1 MARGLRDS
9 AKIIK
14 IAERFIILK
23 FPIQLHFSLESYAF
37 CPPHFIG
44 KLDKT
49 WMTKST
55 SFKTKMKQYWALM
68 LPVLVYGSKCWT
80 LRKEDER
87 RLLVAEI
94 AWLRGIRGRS
104 RREQIRIEKTREEL
118 GTEETVIEKIKR
130 RRLTW
135 FGHVKR

>member
-23 FPIQLHFSLESYAF
+23 FAIQLHFSLELYAF

-55 SFKTKMKQYWALM
+55 SFKTKMKQYWALV
-68 LPVLVYGSKCWT
+68 LPVLLYGSKCWT
-80 LRKEDER
+80 LKKEDER

-94 AWLRGIRGRS
+94 AWLRGIRGTRRS
-104 RREQIRIEKTREEL
+104 RREKIGNEK
-118 GTEETVIEKIKR
+118 
-130 RRLTW
+130 
-135 FGHVKR
+135 